1 MRLSNL
7 SKEID
12 VNKTKRIFA
21 LFIKEVLQISR
32 DSSAILIAVFLPLLL
47 LFLMGY
53 AISLNSKHIKLGL
66 VIEKSSKYTQSFV
79 NAFKTSPNFNIKISH
94 TTQQFANEMK
104 NGTLEAMLV
113 VPSTFEKDLT
123 HHKPQLQ
130 LITDGS
136 EPNTAGFTQQY
147 VNAIWSNWLSQ
158 EGISINS
165 IPPAVIIKTRY
176 WFNSPLLSRYFL
188 IPGSIA
194 IILSLIGTLLTALV
208 VAREWERGTME
219 AIMSTPVTIFEFLIA
234 KLFPY
239 YILGIISLVVCVLIA
254 LFWFHIPFRG
264 SFWLL
269 FVSASV
275 YLFPTL
281 GLGLLISTLTKNQ
294 FIAAQA
300 ALISGYLP
308 ALLLSGFLFPI
319 ASMPMWL
326 QGLTHIIP
334 ARYFISIL
342 QTLFLS
348 GDYYNV
354 IMPNLAYMLGL
365 GLIFFIII
373 VKITKKRLD

>member
-1 MRLSNL
+1 MH
-7 SKEID
+7 K
-12 VNKTKRIFA
+12 VKRIYA
-21 LFIKEVLQISR
+21 LFIKELLQISR

-53 AISLNSKHIKLGL
+53 AISLNSKHIKMGI
-66 VIEKSSKYTQSFV
+66 VIEKSSKHTQSII

-94 TTQQFANEMK
+94 TTQKFADEMRD
-104 NGTLEAMLV
+104 GLLEAMLV
-113 VPSTFEKDLT
+113 VPSTFEKDLAQN
-123 HHKPQLQ
+123 KPQIQ

-158 EGISINS
+158 EGISLNS
-165 IPPAVIIKTRY
+165 APPAFVVKARY

-219 AIMSTPVTIFEFLIA
+219 AVMSTPVTIFEFLAA

-254 LFWFHIPFRG
+254 LFWFDIPFRG
-264 SFWLL
+264 SFFLL

-281 GLGLLISTLTKNQ
+281 GLGLLISTLAKNQ

-319 ASMPMWL
+319 ASMPAWL
-326 QGLTHIIP
+326 QAITHIIP

-348 GDYYNV
+348 GDYYHV
-354 IMPNLAYMLGL
+354 IMPNLLYMFGL
-365 GLIFFIII
+365 GLVFFIII
-373 VKITKKRLD
+373 IKITKKRLD

>member
-1 MRLSNL
+1 M
-7 SKEID
+7 
-12 VNKTKRIFA
+12 NKVKRIYA
-21 LFIKEVLQISR
+21 LFIKELLQISR

-53 AISLNSKHIKLGL
+53 AISLNSKHIKMGI
-66 VIEKSSKYTQSFV
+66 VVEKSSKYTPSLI
-79 NAFKTSPNFNIKISH
+79 NAFKTSPNFIIQIAH
-94 TTQQFANEMK
+94 TTQKFANDMRDSS
-104 NGTLEAMLV
+104 LEAMLV
-113 VPSTFEKDLT
+113 IPSTFAKNLA
-123 HHKPQLQ
+123 HKKPKLQ

-136 EPNTAGFTQQY
+136 EPNTAGFTQKY
-147 VNAIWSNWLSQ
+147 VNAIWSNWLLQ
-158 EGISINS
+158 EGIHLNPT
-165 IPPAVIIKTRY
+165 PPAFNIQTRY
-176 WFNSPLLSRYFL
+176 WFNPALRSRYFL

-219 AIMSTPVTIFEFLIA
+219 AVMSTPVTIFEFLLA

-239 YILGIISLVVCVLIA
+239 YILGIVSLAVCVLIA
-254 LFWFHIPFRG
+254 LFWFHIPFMG
-264 SFWLL
+264 STWLL
-269 FVSASV
+269 FISASV

-281 GLGLLISTLTKNQ
+281 GLGLLISTLAKNQ

-308 ALLLSGFLFPI
+308 ALLLSGFIFPI
-319 ASMPMWL
+319 SSMPQWL
-326 QGLTHIIP
+326 QHITVIIP
-334 ARYFISIL
+334 ARYFIPIL

-348 GDYYNV
+348 GDYYNL
-354 IMPNLAYMLGL
+354 ILPNLAYMFGL